1 MNSTSMAPSETNAVI
16 LKRKAA
22 KETSDRDLCF
32 HHEGNGSDVGVSPDA
47 FKRLKLSQV
56 RGYED
61 DLPDKDIISP
71 HSSESS
77 RRMTDGIVEL
87 LDRGNLLH
95 SLSTSSSSSSSTRRV
110 KESSSCNTANN
121 TGYSNFHARFEELTK
136 YKEQFGNCLVPKKS
150 TSHPQLGI
158 WVMNQRAQYKLMQQN
173 KPSTITPERIQALEE
188 LGFVWSVCD
197 HVDWEERLNELR
209 DYISKFGHCLVPYK
223 FSDNQ
228 QLGTWVNKQRTQY
241 KLMME
246 GSPSSMTPDRARALE
261 ALGFV
266 WFQRDLVDWYSRLED
281 LKQYKQQY
289 GDCLVPNK
297 YAENPPLG
305 TWVMHQRAQYRK
317 LREGKPSPMTEE
329 RVEAL
334 ESIGFVWSIS
344 KITASADWKAQQEDT
359 DAICVSSI
367 KGCKSPTTDD
377 DNESKQI
384 VSSVVVERASGRLS
398 STHPPPKSICTLRKA
413 SETFATT
420 SKKTIRSE
428 LKIAELDTGKC
439 VGREEIC
446 EDSANEVEVRDSV
459 RLSSS
464 DEHPTDSEDDVDD
477 DYMLA
482 VEQRN
487 SHFRGLSNYAVR
499 HGAITDRASPIS
511 NASSSSNSTTAL
523 SGKLSQTYDDTWK
536 VRFNDLVAYKEQ
548 YGDCLVPKKS
558 ASHPQLGIWVMN
570 QRAQYKLLQEN
581 KPSTMTSERIE
592 ALEGLDFVW
601 SMCDHVDWEE
611 RLEELYQYKNKHGD
625 CLVPNK
631 YADNPQL
638 GTWVNKQRT
647 QYKRMMEGNPSSMT
661 PERARALER
670 LGFVW
675 SKRDLVD
682 WYSRLDELKLYKQ
695 QHGDCLVPNKYYPN
709 PQLGTWVMHQRAQYR
724 KLREGKPSPMTEE
737 RVKALEAIGFF
748 WSTSNTDLDWS
759 LRMEDLKA
767 YKAQHGHCLVPNRYP
782 ENPKLGTWV
791 GKQRKQYKLRQDGKS
806 SCLTEQ
812 RIQELDELDF
822 VWSLRSLVDWDER
835 LEELKEYRELHGN
848 CLVPQQYPEN
858 PQLGTWVSNQ
868 RKQFRLRMEGKAS
881 PMTEERVQKLTK
893 IGFVWSIFTHDTQ
906 RESDSSGELEKMEP
920 EQRKLLNK
928 EMLTRAREVVLLLSL
943 SQAAR

>member
-1 MNSTSMAPSETNAVI
+1 
-16 LKRKAA
+16 
-22 KETSDRDLCF
+22 
-32 HHEGNGSDVGVSPDA
+32 
-47 FKRLKLSQV
+47 
-56 RGYED
+56 
-61 DLPDKDIISP
+61 
-71 HSSESS
+71 
-77 RRMTDGIVEL
+77 
-87 LDRGNLLH
+87 
-95 SLSTSSSSSSSTRRV
+95 
-110 KESSSCNTANN
+110 
-121 TGYSNFHARFEELTK
+121 
-136 YKEQFGNCLVPKKS
+136 
-150 TSHPQLGI
+150 
-158 WVMNQRAQYKLMQQN
+158 
-173 KPSTITPERIQALEE
+173 
-188 LGFVWSVCD
+188 
-197 HVDWEERLNELR
+197 
-209 DYISKFGHCLVPYK
+209 
-223 FSDNQ
+223 
-228 QLGTWVNKQRTQY
+228 
-241 KLMME
+241 
-246 GSPSSMTPDRARALE
+246 MTPDRARALE

-398 STHPPPKSICTLRKA
+398 STHLPPKSICTLRKS

-446 EDSANEVEVRDSV
+446 EDSAVEVEVRDSV

-570 QRAQYKLLQEN
+570 QRGESFYSILCFTVTFVQIYSNGSRYTFILCKKMFLSTIQT
-581 KPSTMTSERIE
+581 PS
-592 ALEGLDFVW
+592 
-601 SMCDHVDWEE
+601 
-611 RLEELYQYKNKHGD
+611 
-625 CLVPNK
+625 
-631 YADNPQL
+631 
-638 GTWVNKQRT
+638 
-647 QYKRMMEGNPSSMT
+647 
-661 PERARALER
+661 
-670 LGFVW
+670 
-675 SKRDLVD
+675 
-682 WYSRLDELKLYKQ
+682 
-695 QHGDCLVPNKYYPN
+695 
-709 PQLGTWVMHQRAQYR
+709 
-724 KLREGKPSPMTEE
+724 RE
-737 RVKALEAIGFF
+737 
-748 WSTSNTDLDWS
+748 
-759 LRMEDLKA
+759 
-767 YKAQHGHCLVPNRYP
+767 
-782 ENPKLGTWV
+782 
-791 GKQRKQYKLRQDGKS
+791 
-806 SCLTEQ
+806 
-812 RIQELDELDF
+812 
-822 VWSLRSLVDWDER
+822 
-835 LEELKEYRELHGN
+835 
-848 CLVPQQYPEN
+848 
-858 PQLGTWVSNQ
+858 
-868 RKQFRLRMEGKAS
+868 
-881 PMTEERVQKLTK
+881 
-893 IGFVWSIFTHDTQ
+893 
-906 RESDSSGELEKMEP
+906 
-920 EQRKLLNK
+920 
-928 EMLTRAREVVLLLSL
+928 
-943 SQAAR
+943 QAVHYDV